1 MVIIEREMLH
11 FLDFF
16 FFFFFPKFRL
26 QICHNSTLLIILKN
40 MSPLLLICDTSFVNL
55 RPLMSLVVCE
65 NGRMII
71 VK

>member
-11 FLDFF
+11 FLDF

>member
-16 FFFFFPKFRL
+16 FFFFSKISSSNMSQFH
-26 QICHNSTLLIILKN
+26 IILIILKN